1 MDRKGKGVKGQ
12 GFSSEVFDHMNMR
25 SYTGRGVPP
34 VGVPSNLLREIV
46 RFWLQFDGLVNLK
59 FLLSFQPHLPTGQL
73 SPLTFVLL
81 FSSKGIPL
89 HQLLLCFFCACFCVF
104 LHRLLICPLKRP
116 WTGLEAVAKQ
126 FLTFWQH
133 YTWTEVRRRGEEP
146 SKATSD
152 SFLMIWPCLF

>member
-1 MDRKGKGVKGQ
+1 MKISLRMDRKGKGVKGQ

-81 FSSKGIPL
+81 FSSKGIPYPPASASFV
-89 HQLLLCFFCACFCVF
+89 FFLCVF
-104 LHRLLICPLKRP
+104 LCFPTSTPHLPIEAPVD
-116 WTGLEAVAKQ
+116 WTGGCRQTVFDLLAA
-126 FLTFWQH
+126 L
-133 YTWTEVRRRGEEP
+133 YLDRSP
-146 SKATSD
+146 KAG
-152 SFLMIWPCLF
+152 